1 MLPGRSKNFLIC
13 LIERV
18 EALRLSA
25 VKVEKVVKKLQC
37 SKRNV
42 EMILIVKTLFW
53 IEEGVGQQRASTRI
67 CSQVVMNE
75 S

>member
-1 MLPGRSKNFLIC
+1 MLPGRSKNFLIR

-25 VKVEKVVKKLQC
+25 VNVEKVVKKLQC